1 MNFWPD
7 FIKLKTAIGG
17 NREKY
22 FYEEGVGVSIE
33 ERNWITEPNKHNRRI
48 ISKLDFA
55 IHLNGTGRRLLQ
67 YLHRHCGNPF
77 LSERSF
83 P

>member
-22 FYEEGVGVSIE
+22 FYEEGVGVKKEDYGSSDEYENPEDDNREFLASQTRQRID
-33 ERNWITEPNKHNRRI
+33 IT
-48 ISKLDFA
+48 
-55 IHLNGTGRRLLQ
+55 T
-67 YLHRHCGNPF
+67 YLITNN
-77 LSERSF
+77 
-83 P
+83 

>member
-48 ISKLDFA
+48 ISQL
-55 IHLNGTGRRLLQ
+55 
-67 YLHRHCGNPF
+67 
-77 LSERSF
+77 
-83 P
+83 